1 MREGQI
7 ITTHEEIDAIL
18 QELKWPGVRV
28 DSSEF
33 GELPVHERLH
43 QLAIGYLSS
52 AKSLCTEL
60 GENPALLSW
69 PRASVVCFC
78 FRHAVELF
86 LKSCILYRIRE
97 IQKCSHDI
105 ASLRKQYLGLYPG
118 PAFFFQL
125 PMWWSLSDED
135 MEHLGMGKGDLQD
148 FEKSHDQVY
157 RYLAD
162 KQGRSPKGLYNF
174 GPGAWLWMIEQFEK
188 DIDRIWAN
196 IQESEGG
203 T

>member
-1 MREGQI
+1 MRESQI
-7 ITTHEEIDAIL
+7 ITTHKEMDAVL
-18 QELKWPGVRV
+18 HELKWPGVMIN
-28 DSSEF
+28 SSEF
-33 GELPVHERLH
+33 GKLPVHDRFR
-43 QLAIGYLSS
+43 QLASGYLSS

-60 GENPALLSW
+60 GENPALLTW
-69 PRASVVCFC
+69 PRALVVCCC

-86 LKSCILYRIRE
+86 LKSCILYRILE

-105 ASLRKQYLGLYPG
+105 ASLKKQYFDLYPG

-125 PMWWSLSDED
+125 PVWWSRSWED
-135 MEHLGMGKGDLQD
+135 LEHLGMGRGDLQD
-148 FEKSHDQVY
+148 FERSYDQVC
-157 RYLAD
+157 RYFAD

-174 GPGAWLWMIEQFEK
+174 PPGAWLWMIEQFEK